1 MLDDSIVQ
9 KSGSEV
15 DWDNIVISKEV
26 ISSIPLESVEKYGFI
41 PFRLKGNFVD
51 VAILDFEDINAQNAI
66 QFYSRKNEKKIRVF
80 NVTEDVFNNLLK
92 KVKNPEVEIGKA
104 LRDLEESAKEEK
116 EGGKITATLRKKQD
130 LNTIIQDAPVAKM
143 VEVILKNAIDG
154 KASDIHI
161 EPVEDNVRVRYRVD
175 GVLHSSIFLP
185 QKVGPAIVSRIK
197 ILANLKIDEKRK
209 PQDGRFRINDL
220 DEMIDFRV
228 STFPVAHGEKVVM
241 RILDKN
247 EGLVSLDD
255 LGLRGDELEK
265 VKRIIQEPFGIV
277 LVTGPTGSGKSTT
290 LYSILNILNKEGVNI
305 VTLEDPVEYMV
316 DGVSQS
322 QIKPEIDYTFAS
334 GLRSVLRQD
343 PDVIMVGEIRDS
355 ETAELAIHAAL
366 TGHLVLSTLHTND
379 SIGAIPRLIDMGIQP
394 FLLSSALKLVVG
406 QRLVRKICEECR
418 TEKEAVPSEIKKIIS
433 HELKGLSLE
442 ELKKFGVSSLNDNED
457 YKLYYGKGCN
467 KCLKSGMKG
476 RIGIFETLEIDHVL
490 ARAID
495 QDIARGDIETIG
507 RKNGFTTMKQD
518 GIIKS
523 LQGLT
528 TFEEIQR
535 VTEDDSGDEV
545 IQAKGA

>member
-1 MLDDSIVQ
+1 MIDDSVVQ
-9 KSGSEV
+9 SNDSSDVNWE
-15 DWDNIVISKEV
+15 NIMVPKDLV
-26 ISSIPLESVEKYGFI
+26 SSVPLESIEKYGFI
-41 PFRLKGNFVD
+41 PFRSSDDSID
-51 VAILDFEDINAQNAI
+51 VAVLDADDINTQNVI
-66 QFYSRKNEKKIRVF
+66 QFYSRKNEKKVRVF
-80 NVTEDVFNNLLK
+80 QVTGEIFNNLIK
-92 KVKNPEVEIGKA
+92 RVKNPEVEIGKA
-104 LRDLEESAKEEK
+104 LRDLEDSDNEEK
-116 EGGKITATLRKKQD
+116 KSSATLRRKRVSD
-130 LNTIIQDAPVAKM
+130 TVIQDAPVAKM

-161 EPVEDNVRVRYRVD
+161 EPIEDNVRVRYRVD

-220 DEMIDFRV
+220 NEMIDFRV

-255 LGLRGDELEK
+255 LGLRGEELSK
-265 VKRIIQEPFGIV
+265 VKRIIEEPFGII

-322 QIKPEIDYTFAS
+322 QVKPEIDYTFAS

-379 SIGAIPRLIDMGIQP
+379 SVGAIPRLIDMGIQP

-406 QRLVRKICEECR
+406 QRLVRKICSDCR
-418 TEKEAVPSEIKKIIS
+418 TEQEGVSPEIQKIINY
-433 HELKGLSLE
+433 ELGKVSSGVLEGLGLSQSDVNGE
-442 ELKKFGVSSLNDNED
+442 H
-457 YKLYYGKGCN
+457 KLYYGKGCS
-467 KCLKSGMKG
+467 KCQKNGMKG
-476 RIGIFETLEIDHVL
+476 RIGIFETLEVDRVL
-490 ARAID
+490 AKSIN
-495 QDIARGDIETIG
+495 QNISRGDIEDIAK
-507 RKNGFTTMKQD
+507 RSGFTTMKQD
-518 GIIKS
+518 GIIKA

-535 VTEDDSGDEV
+535 VTEDDSEEEA
-545 IQAKGA
+545 IQAKGD